1 MALFPKKKKAELS
14 EIEQQNDILAAK
26 IKELES
32 FIAEAPE
39 QLEREHLEKLQTMPA
54 PDDIVQRQRENNF
67 AHRLTKGE
75 IRNERRHQARSALI
89 FVLLVIAIIFVSLWV
104 YRIISSSAAL

>member
-14 EIEQQNDILAAK
+14 DIEQQNDILAAK

-39 QLEREHLEKLQTMPA
+39 KLEREQLEKLQTMPA

-75 IRNERRHQARSALI
+75 IRNERRHQARSALTL
-89 FVLLVIAIIFVSLWV
+89 VLLITAIIFVSLWV
-104 YRIISSSAAL
+104 YRIISSSAAI